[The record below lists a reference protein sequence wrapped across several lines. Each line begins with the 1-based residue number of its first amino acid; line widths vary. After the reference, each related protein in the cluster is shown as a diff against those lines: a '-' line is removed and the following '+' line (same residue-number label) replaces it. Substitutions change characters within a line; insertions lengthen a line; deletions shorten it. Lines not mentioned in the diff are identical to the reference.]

1 MKILLLVS
9 DWKWTGPA
17 EPMLVLMAAL
27 RRRGHRV
34 ELVCPEPPPGAGRSL
49 AGEARRRGL
58 GPVDTIESER
68 SAWIPGDAG
77 RALRIARW
85 LDGDEIGGP
94 FDVVHC
100 WHSRDHVLA
109 ARALAR
115 GAGWR
120 RSSRCLR
127 IGSDGGR
134 ETRIVRSWSRAE
146 AIRAWPWNRWLFGP
160 ACDGLLCVSPR
171 AASAN
176 RRVRPTGLLQGSLG
190 AVDLDA
196 LSAAATACDAHAA
209 RRTLGVLEDAL
220 LIGVV
225 ARMQAHRRF
234 ELLLSAM
241 ARLVVGHPEARL
253 VVLGRGTRAEEL
265 VAKPARALGLE
276 RHVVLAGYRTDDYA
290 SLLAAMDLF
299 AYLVPGSDGS
309 CRALREA
316 AALGLP
322 LVGTRRGAIPEIIV
336 EGETGLLVD
345 EDPKALADA
354 FSLLIRDPVRRRAMG
369 AAAMRDAR
377 IRFEPDRAAAFVE
390 EFYEA
395 ALRSAPISSR

>member
-34 ELVCPEPPPGAGRSL
+34 ELVCPEPPVGAGRSL

-58 GPVDTIESER
+58 GPVATVEAER

-77 RALRIARW
+77 RARRIARW
-85 LDGDEIGGP
+85 LASEEIGGP
-94 FDVVHC
+94 FDLVHC

-109 ARALAR
+109 ARALGRGVGGRARSR
-115 GAGWR
+115 GAR
-120 RSSRCLR
+120 F
-127 IGSDGGR
+127 GSG
-134 ETRIVRSWSRAE
+134 ETHATRIVRSWSRAE
-146 AIRAWPWNRWLFGP
+146 TIRAWPWNRWLFGP
-160 ACDGLLCVSPR
+160 ACDGLLCVSPG

-176 RRVRPTGLLQGSLG
+176 RAVRPSGLLEGSLG
-190 AVDLDA
+190 AVDLEA
-196 LSAAATACDAHAA
+196 LSSAAAACDARAA
-209 RRTLGVLEDAL
+209 RRTLGVPEDAL

-234 ELLLSAM
+234 DLLLSAM
-241 ARLVVGHPEARL
+241 ARLVVEHPEARL

-265 VAKPARALGLE
+265 VARPARALGLE
-276 RHVVLAGYRTDDYA
+276 RHIVLAGYRTDDYA
-290 SLLAAMDLF
+290 RLLAAMDLF

-322 LVGTRRGAIPEIIV
+322 LVGSRRGAIPEIVV
-336 EGETGLLVD
+336 EGETGLLVE
-345 EDPKALADA
+345 EDPKALAEA

-369 AAAMRDAR
+369 MAAMRDAR
-377 IRFEPDRAAAFVE
+377 ARFEPDRAAAFVE
-390 EFYEA
+390 DFYEA

>member
-17 EPMLVLMAAL
+17 EPILVLMAAL

-34 ELVCPEPPPGAGRSL
+34 ELACPEPPAGAGRSL

-58 GPVDTIESER
+58 GPVAMIEAER

-77 RALRIARW
+77 RARRIARW
-85 LDGDEIGGP
+85 LESDEIGGP
-94 FDVVHC
+94 FDLVHC

-115 GAGWR
+115 GV
-120 RSSRCLR
+120 
-127 IGSDGGR
+127 GGR
-134 ETRIVRSWSRAE
+134 IASRGSRIVRSWSRAE

-160 ACDGLLCVSPR
+160 ACDGLLCVSPG
-171 AASAN
+171 AASVN
-176 RRVRPTGLLQGSLG
+176 RRVRPTGLLEGNLG

-196 LSAAATACDAHAA
+196 LSAAVAGRDARAA
-209 RRTLGVLEDAL
+209 RRTLGVPEDAV

-234 ELLLSAM
+234 DLLLAAM
-241 ARLVVGHPEARL
+241 ATLVVEHPEARL

-265 VAKPARALGLE
+265 VARPARALGLE

-290 SLLAAMDLF
+290 PLLAAMDLF

-322 LVGTRRGAIPEIIV
+322 LVGTRRGAIPEIVV

-354 FSLLIRDPVRRRAMG
+354 FSLLIEDPTRRRAMG
-369 AAAMRDAR
+369 TAAMRDAR
-377 IRFEPDRAAAFVE
+377 ARFESDRAAAFVE
-390 EFYEA
+390 DFYEA